1 MPKELTPIEQLQ
13 LLLPGYR
20 GYKAK
25 DLVRQD
31 DFLVRRAVTDRLE
44 QTIRII
50 SEKESYIASID
61 PFSPQLKVMEF
72 LISKIRE
79 LIADI
84 MSSQGGGA
92 DIYARWKVNTEELDQ
107 IVAHDSQM
115 INMASQV
122 VELAKNERLEDIIPL
137 LNQLR
142 NIFYD
147 RMKLFYPPE
156 LRT

>member
-1 MPKELTPIEQLQ
+1 MPEELTPIEQLQ

-20 GYKAK
+20 GYKAR
-25 DLVRQD
+25 DLIRQD
-31 DFLVRRAVTDRLE
+31 DFLVRRAVADRLE
-44 QTIRII
+44 QTIRIM
-50 SEKESYIASID
+50 SEKESYVASID

-79 LIADI
+79 LISNI

-92 DIYARWKVNTEELDQ
+92 DIYVRWKVNTEELGQ

-115 INMASQV
+115 INIASQV
-122 VELAKNERLEDIIPL
+122 VELAKNEKLEGIIPL
-137 LNQLR
+137 LNELR

-147 RMKLFYPPE
+147 RMKLFYPQE

>member
-31 DFLVRRAVTDRLE
+31 DFLVRKAVVDRLE
-44 QTIRII
+44 QAIRII
-50 SEKESYIASID
+50 SEKESYVASMD
-61 PFSPQLKVMEF
+61 PFSPQLKSMEF
-72 LISKIRE
+72 LISKMRE
-79 LIADI
+79 LISNI

-92 DIYARWKVNTEELDQ
+92 DIYARWKINTEELDQ

-115 INMASQV
+115 INIASQV
-122 VELAKNERLEDIIPL
+122 VELAKSERLEAILPL
-137 LNQLR
+137 LNDLR

>member
-31 DFLVRRAVTDRLE
+31 DFLVRKAVVDRLE
-44 QTIRII
+44 QAIRII
-50 SEKESYIASID
+50 SEKESYVASMD
-61 PFSPQLKVMEF
+61 PFSPQLKTMEF
-72 LISKIRE
+72 LISKMRE
-79 LIADI
+79 LISNI

-92 DIYARWKVNTEELDQ
+92 DIYARWKINTEELDQ

-115 INMASQV
+115 INIASQV
-122 VELAKNERLEDIIPL
+122 VELAKSERLEAILPL
-137 LNQLR
+137 LNDLR

>member
-13 LLLPGYR
+13 LLIPGYR

-25 DLVRQD
+25 DLIRQD

-50 SEKESYIASID
+50 SEKESYIASVE
-61 PFSPQLKVMEF
+61 PFSPQLKIMEF
-72 LISKIRE
+72 IVSKIRE
-79 LIADI
+79 IINDV

-92 DIYARWKVNTEELDQ
+92 DIYARWKINTEELDQ
-107 IVAHDSQM
+107 IVAHDSRM
-115 INMASQV
+115 VSIASQI
-122 VELAKNERLEDIIPL
+122 VELAKNEKFNDIIPL
-137 LNQLR
+137 LNELR

>member
-31 DFLVRRAVTDRLE
+31 DFLVRKAVVDRLE
-44 QTIRII
+44 QAIRII
-50 SEKESYIASID
+50 SEKESYVASID
-61 PFSPQLKVMEF
+61 PFSPQLKTMEF
-72 LISKIRE
+72 LISKMRE
-79 LIADI
+79 LISNI

-92 DIYARWKVNTEELDQ
+92 DIYARWKINTEELDQ

-115 INMASQV
+115 INIASQV
-122 VELAKNERLEDIIPL
+122 VELAKSERLEDITPL

>member
-20 GYKAK
+20 GYKAR
-25 DLVRQD
+25 DLIRQD
-31 DFLVRRAVTDRLE
+31 DFLVRRAVADRLE

-72 LISKIRE
+72 LVSKMRE
-79 LIADI
+79 LISNI

-107 IVAHDSQM
+107 IVNHDSKM
-115 INMASQV
+115 IDIASQV
-122 VELAKNERLEDIIPL
+122 VELAKNEKIEDILPL
-137 LNQLR
+137 LTELR
-142 NIFYD
+142 NLFYD

-156 LRT
+156 LRK